1 LRPLGALFGFDLG
14 ADRGAFFFFD
24 LLLAEFLTLVFFDGA
39 ADFVFDLVRG
49 LLEFALGLA
58 ESAGELGELGT
69 PEQQEDDE
77 KHDPDYRS
85 VKYGE
90 REIHV
95 QIAIAVI
102 KVGSN
107 ISRS

>member
-1 LRPLGALFGFDLG
+1 LRPLGAFFGFDLG

-24 LLLAEFLTLVFFDGA
+24 LLLAEFLTLVFFDGV
-39 ADFVFDLVRG
+39 ADFVLDLVG
-49 LLEFALGLA
+49 SLLEFALGLA
-58 ESAGELGELGT
+58 ESAGEFRQLGAS
-69 PEQQEDDE
+69 EQKEDDE

>member
-1 LRPLGALFGFDLG
+1 LSPLSAFFGFDLS
-14 ADRGAFFFFD
+14 ADSGSFFFFD
-24 LLLAEFLTLVFFDGA
+24 LFLAEFLTLVFFDGG
-39 ADFVFDLVRG
+39 ADFVLYLVRG
-49 LLEFALGLA
+49 FLEFALSLA
-58 ESAGELGELGT
+58 ESAGELGEFGAS
-69 PEQQEDDE
+69 EQKEDDE
-77 KHDPDYRS
+77 KHDPDDRS

-90 REIHV
+90 REVHV

>member
-24 LLLAEFLTLVFFDGA
+24 LLLAEFLAFVLFDGA
-39 ADFVFDLVRG
+39 ADFVLDLVRG
-49 LLEFALGLA
+49 LLEFALSLA

-69 PEQQEDDE
+69 SEQKEDDE